1 MNIFSLNKFISQ
13 TNIEKVKRVI
23 IYALM
28 MPYDVGG
35 DCFFRSVSHKLHG
48 TPELYILRFVWLEKK
63 QKNFYKHGGQI
74 TVEGID

>member
-1 MNIFSLNKFISQ
+1 MNIFTLNKFVSQ

-35 DCFFRSVSHKLHG
+35 DCFFRSVSHQLHG
-48 TPELYILRFVWLEKK
+48 TPELHFEIRMAREETEKLL
-63 QKNFYKHGGQI
+63 QAWGPNYS
-74 TVEGID
+74 